1 MIAALFA
8 FIRKEVLQTLRDPRT
23 RFIVFVAPLVQ
34 LVVFGYVVTLDV
46 KNLRLGRVPGKDTV
60 EDRAVVNRLVGAG
73 VFRTVRDFPSLK
85 VAEEALRRNRVDAV
99 WIHRNRPV
107 LWINGVN
114 AQVVFA
120 VMDALAALAPA
131 DTASRGV
138 GLRIFDNPE
147 LKSSRFML
155 PGVALM
161 IVLVSVALLSAVA
174 LTREKERG
182 TYELLRM
189 TPLSTAQIVLGKLIP
204 YGLAGVMNATLVLL
218 LAHVLFGLPLRGS
231 PLAVLAGLVLYVWVA
246 GAVALWVS
254 SFSHTQ
260 QQAMLT
266 IMGILLPMVL
276 FSGLF
281 FPIESMPGAFRGLAE
296 LDPLTHAL
304 RILRGLLL
312 SGHPWTAYA
321 VSYGVLLGMALFFSW
336 LGSRTLRRVVG

>member
-1 MIAALFA
+1 MIGALLA
-8 FIRKEVLQTLRDPRT
+8 FIWKETLQTLRDPRT

-34 LVVFGYVVTLDV
+34 LGVFGYVVTLDV
-46 KNLRLGRVPGKDTV
+46 KNLRLGQVPGANTV
-60 EDRAVVNRLVGAG
+60 EDRQVVNRLVGSG
-73 VFRTVRDFPSLK
+73 VFRKAGDFHSLQE
-85 VAEEALRRNRVDAV
+85 AERALRRNRVDAV

-120 VMDALAALAPA
+120 VMDALVSLSHG
-131 DTASRGV
+131 DTASRRV
-138 GLRIFDNPE
+138 GLRILDNPE
-147 LKSSRFML
+147 LRSSRFML

-189 TPLSTAQIVLGKLIP
+189 TPLSTAQIVFGKLIP
-204 YGLAGVMNATLVLL
+204 YALAGVVNATLVLL
-218 LAHVLFGLPLRGS
+218 LAHVLFDLPLRGS
-231 PLAVLAGLVLYVWVA
+231 PLAVLGGLVLYVWVA
-246 GAVALWVS
+246 GAMALWVS
-254 SFSHTQ
+254 SFSRTQ

-281 FPIESMPGAFRGLAE
+281 FPIESMPGVFQVLAE
-296 LDPLTHAL
+296 GDPLTHAL

-312 SGHPWTAYA
+312 GGHPWTAYA
-321 VSYGVLLGMALFFSW
+321 LSYGILLVMALFFSW
-336 LGSRTLRRVVG
+336 MGSRTLRRVVD

>member
-1 MIAALFA
+1 MIQALLA
-8 FIRKEVLQTLRDPRT
+8 FVRKEALQTLRDHRT

-46 KNLRLGRVPGKDTV
+46 KNLRLGMVAGENTV
-60 EDRAVVNRLVGAG
+60 EDRLVIHRLVGSG
-73 VFRTVRDFPSLK
+73 VFRDVVSLAS
-85 VAEEALRRNRVDAV
+85 VEDAEAALRQNRVDAV
-99 WIHRNRPV
+99 WIHRGKPTV
-107 LWINGVN
+107 WINGVN

-120 VMDALAALAPA
+120 VMDAFGRVVQG
-131 DTASRGV
+131 DSVRSRV
-138 GLRIFDNPE
+138 DLRIFYNPD
-147 LKSSRFML
+147 LRSSFFML

-161 IVLVSVALLSAVA
+161 IILVSVALLSAVA

-189 TPLSTAQIVLGKLIP
+189 TPLSAHEIVLGKLIP
-204 YGLAGVMNATLVLL
+204 YGMAGVMNACLVLL
-218 LAHVLFGLPLRGS
+218 LAHALFGLPLRGS
-231 PLAVLAGLVLYVWVA
+231 PLAVLLGIVLYVWVA

-281 FPIESMPGAFRGLAE
+281 FPIESMPAGFQLVAE

-312 SGHPWTAYA
+312 AGFSWRAYA
-321 VSYGVLLGMALFFSW
+321 PSYGVLLLTALLFSW
-336 LGSRTLRRVVG
+336 LGGRTLRRIVD

>member
-1 MIAALFA
+1 MIRALLA
-8 FIRKEVLQTLRDPRT
+8 FMRKEALQTLRDPRT

-46 KNLRLGRVPGKDTV
+46 KNLRMGVVLGENRV
-60 EDRAVVNRLVGAG
+60 EDRRVVNRLVGSG
-73 VFRTVRDFPSLK
+73 VFREVVGLST
-85 VAEEALRRNRVDAV
+85 VAEAEAALRQNRVDAV
-99 WIHRNRPV
+99 WIHRGRPA

-120 VMDALAALAPA
+120 VMDAFARAFPG
-131 DTASRGV
+131 ASGQRRV
-138 GLRIFDNPE
+138 DLRILYNPE
-147 LKSSRFML
+147 LKSSFFML

-189 TPLSTAQIVLGKLIP
+189 TPLSTHEIVMGKLIP
-204 YGLAGVMNATLVLL
+204 YAIAGVINASLVLL
-218 LAHVLFGLPLRGS
+218 LAHLLFHLPLRGS
-231 PLAVLAGLVLYVWVA
+231 PLEVLAGIVLYVWVA

-266 IMGILLPMVL
+266 IMGVLLPMIL

-281 FPIESMPGAFRGLAE
+281 FPIESMPAFFQVVAE

-312 SGHPWTAYA
+312 GGFSARDYA
-321 VSYGVLLGMALFFSW
+321 LSYGILFLSALFFSW
-336 LGSRTLRRVVG
+336 LGGRTLRRIVD